1 MTGWSRSPTPSPT
14 GGTYAAAVKNALIDA
29 GFKIANVVHRNL
41 FEATK
46 GRLGGSIAGMPALI
60 LETTGR
66 KSGQRRS
73 SMLTAPI
80 QQDGDI
86 VLVASKGGDDRHPA
100 WYLNLKADPAVTI
113 TMGGR
118 TFDAVAREATGDE
131 RAALWP
137 RIVQS
142 YKGYAGYEQRTDRE
156 IPVVIC
162 TPK

>member
-1 MTGWSRSPTPSPT
+1 
-14 GGTYAAAVKNALIDA
+14 VKNALIDT
-29 GFKIANVVHRNL
+29 GFKIANAVHRNL

-46 GRLGGSIAGMPALI
+46 GRLGGTVAGMPALI

-66 KSGQRRS
+66 KSGKRRS

-80 QQDGDI
+80 QDDSDI

-100 WYLNLKADPAVTI
+100 WYLNLKADPDVTI

-118 TFDAVAREATGDE
+118 TFAAVAREVTGEEKD
-131 RAALWP
+131 ALWP
-137 RIVQS
+137 RIVES
-142 YKGYAGYEQRTDRE
+142 YKGYAGYRQRTDRD

>member
-1 MTGWSRSPTPSPT
+1 MTEVLGVPPDGSRR
-14 GGTYAAAVKNALIDA
+14 GTYAAVVKNALIDA

-46 GRLGGSIAGMPALI
+46 GRLGGTVAGMPALI

-80 QQDGDI
+80 QEDGDI

-100 WYLNLKADPAVTI
+100 WYLNLKADPEVTI

-118 TFDAVAREATGDE
+118 TFDAVAREATSDE

>member
-1 MTGWSRSPTPSPT
+1 M
-14 GGTYAAAVKNALIDA
+14 KNALIDT

-46 GRLGGSIAGMPALI
+46 GRLGGTVAGMPALI

-66 KSGQRRS
+66 KSGARRS

-80 QQDGDI
+80 EEDGDI

-100 WYLNLKADPAVTI
+100 WYLNLKANPDVTI

-118 TFDAVAREATGDE
+118 TFAAVAREVTGDE
-131 RAALWP
+131 KDALWP
-137 RIVQS
+137 RIVER
-142 YKGYAGYEQRTDRE
+142 YKGYAGYKQRTDRD
-156 IPVVIC
+156 IPVIVC
-162 TPK
+162 TPR

>member
-1 MTGWSRSPTPSPT
+1 M
-14 GGTYAAAVKNALIDA
+14 KNALIDT
-29 GFKIANVVHRNL
+29 GFKIMNVVHRNL

-46 GRLGGSIAGMPALI
+46 GRLGGTVAGMPALI

-66 KSGQRRS
+66 KSGQPRS
-73 SMLTAPI
+73 TMLTAPVE
-80 QQDGDI
+80 DGGDI

-100 WYLNLKADPAVTI
+100 WYLNLQANPEVTI

-118 TFDAVAREATGDE
+118 TFPAVARDATAE
-131 RAALWP
+131 EKAELWP
-137 RIVQS
+137 RIVEG
-142 YKGYAGYEQRTDRE
+142 YKGYAGYRERTDRD

>member
-1 MTGWSRSPTPSPT
+1 M
-14 GGTYAAAVKNALIDA
+14 KNALIDTA
-29 GFKIANVVHRNL
+29 FKLVNVVHRNL

-46 GRLGGSIAGMPALI
+46 GRLGGTVAGMPALI

-66 KSGQRRS
+66 KSGQPRS
-73 SMLTAPI
+73 TMLTAPVED
-80 QQDGDI
+80 DGDI

-100 WYLNLKADPAVTI
+100 WYLNLQANPEVRI

-118 TFDAVAREATGDE
+118 TFPAVARDATDE
-131 RAALWP
+131 EKAELWP
-137 RIVQS
+137 RIVEG
-142 YKGYAGYEQRTDRE
+142 YKGYAGYRERTDRD

>member
-1 MTGWSRSPTPSPT
+1 MTEVESGLARPHPQ
-14 GGTYAAAVKNALIDA
+14 GTYAAAVKNTLIDA
-29 GFKIANVVHRNL
+29 GFKIANIVHRNL

-46 GRLGGSIAGMPALI
+46 GRLGGTVAGMPALI

-80 QQDGDI
+80 QEDDDI

-100 WYLNLKADPAVTI
+100 WYLNLKADPEVTI

-118 TFDAVAREATGDE
+118 TFAAVAREATGDE
-131 RAALWP
+131 RATLWP
-137 RIVQS
+137 RIVER

-156 IPVVIC
+156 IPVVVC